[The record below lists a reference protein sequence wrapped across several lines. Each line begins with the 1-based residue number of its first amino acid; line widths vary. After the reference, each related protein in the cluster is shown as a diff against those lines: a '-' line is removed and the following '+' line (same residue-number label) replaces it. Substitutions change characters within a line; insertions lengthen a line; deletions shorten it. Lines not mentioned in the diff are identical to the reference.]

1 MRQYFTPICYICFW
15 GVLVVFAF
23 SPQTLKA
30 EDYTRQL
37 TTFAVAKLERNVLQI
52 FLQIKIKK
60 GWHIYSAKKKPF
72 SISTKVE
79 LLGEDWKLQEIV
91 ESPPVKIYDEVYQDF
106 LFVHQ
111 AIAEFKL
118 KALKK
123 GNQVSP
129 KTVAGNLIFSICNQK
144 SCSLPQKIFF
154 KTTIS

>member
-1 MRQYFTPICYICFW
+1 M
-15 GVLVVFAF
+15 LVVFA
-23 SPQTLKA
+23 A

-37 TTFAVAKLERNVLQI
+37 TAFAVAKLEKNVLH
-52 FLQIKIKK
+52 FFCN
-60 GWHIYSAKKKPF
+60 F
-72 SISTKVE
+72 SISTKLE

-123 GNQVSP
+123 NNQVSP

-154 KTTIS
+154 KTKIS